1 MSNSLTLFTFVHTF
15 AHNKESIKK
24 VFNSLV
30 TVRTTGFDTLDFY
43 MTDMQLFRSN
53 NRYYTQALISRGSKL
68 TAETSTTLYKV

>member
-15 AHNKESIKK
+15 AHNKESIK

-43 MTDMQLFRSN
+43 MTDMQL
-53 NRYYTQALISRGSKL
+53 
-68 TAETSTTLYKV
+68 